1 MLFYKSQS
9 YFVCNIAFD
18 YRPVFLFLQST
29 PSLLFLIVLNFQAL
43 YQWINLQ
50 FPLFVPASKK
60 MLQEDCKQRFQQL
73 QESAILKKQKELS
86 CKVSFNTTV
95 QWLYFLNTISIARD

>member
-18 YRPVFLFLQST
+18 YLPVFLFLQST
-29 PSLLFLIVLNFQAL
+29 PSLLFLSVLNSQAL

-50 FPLFVPASKK
+50 FPPLVPALKK
-60 MLQEDCKQRFQQL
+60 MLREDCKQRFQQL
-73 QESAILKKQKELS
+73 QESAIPKNQKELS
-86 CKVSFNTTV
+86 CKISFNTIV
-95 QWLYFLNTISIARD
+95 QCLYFLNAILIALD